1 MDLSKYAGSR
11 FLKLADVAN
20 GPKRKII
27 ASVVEGQF
35 DKPVMQFA
43 DGTRLSLNVTN
54 VNTLL
59 DLFGSADS
67 EYVVGKLVEI
77 YAGTTKYQGADKP
90 SVLLR
95 GVESEFDDF
104 IEQTKVADPPADHPA
119 VAAPFSDEIPDHM
132 TEPQQGIDHSRRPE
146 HIRRHA
152 K

>member
-35 DKPVMQFA
+35 DKPVMQFT
-43 DGTRLSLNVTN
+43 DGSKLSLNVTN

-95 GVESEFDDF
+95 GVPDIDDLV
-104 IEQTKVADPPADHPA
+104 EETKVADPPKGHPA
-119 VAAPFSDEIPDHM
+119 VAAPFNDEIPDF
-132 TEPQQGIDHSRRPE
+132 
-146 HIRRHA
+146 
-152 K
+152 